1 MNNNL
6 EKKLRFWKI
15 LCFFFLGVSLLL
27 GFSSFK
33 TRSSKPKQFTP
44 SQKTVS
50 LEKKW
55 NFNASDR
62 SGKILETTVSLSIVS
77 SQKTNQI
84 FIRNKPVRTTP
95 DKAFLVLNLELENK
109 NPERLYFYTS
119 DYVRFVAEGKK
130 LEADFKNPRLEI
142 APLSTKKDKLA
153 FLIENKENKFQI
165 QIGEVVGLPE
175 TIEISF

>member
-1 MNNNL
+1 MKSL
-6 EKKLRFWKI
+6 ERQLKFWQFFSLTLLI
-15 LCFFFLGVSLLL
+15 ISLIFGFFL
-27 GFSSFK
+27 FK
-33 TRSSKPKQFTP
+33 TRSSKLKQFTP

-55 NFNASDR
+55 NFNAFDR
-62 SGKILETTVSLSIVS
+62 SGKTLETTVSLSLVS
-77 SQKTNQI
+77 SQRTNQI
-84 FIRNKPVRTTP
+84 FVRNKPVRTTP
-95 DKAFLVLNLELENK
+95 DKSFLVLNLELENK

-142 APLSTKKDKLA
+142 APFSTKKDKLA
-153 FLIENKENKFQI
+153 FLVEDKENKFQI
-165 QIGEVVGLPE
+165 QIGELAGLPE

>member
-1 MNNNL
+1 MTNSP
-6 EKKLRFWKI
+6 EKKLRFWQ
-15 LCFFFLGVSLLL
+15 FFSLLFVGVSLLL
-27 GFSSFK
+27 GFSLFK

-55 NFNASDR
+55 NFNAFDR
-62 SGKILETTVSLSIVS
+62 AGKTLKTTVSLSIVS
-77 SQKTNQI
+77 VEKTNQI
-84 FIRNKPVRTTP
+84 FVRNKPVRTTP
-95 DKAFLVLNLELENK
+95 DKSFLVLNLELENK

-153 FLIENKENKFQI
+153 FLVEDKENRFQI
-165 QIGEVVGLPE
+165 QIGEITGLPE

>member
-1 MNNNL
+1 MKSL
-6 EKKLRFWKI
+6 EKQLKFFKI
-15 LCFFFLGVSLLL
+15 FTFFFLGVSLLL
-27 GFSSFK
+27 GFSLFK
-33 TRSSKPKQFTP
+33 TRSSKPKQFIP
-44 SQKTVS
+44 SEKTVS

-55 NFNASDR
+55 NFNAFDR
-62 SGKILETTVSLSIVS
+62 SGKTLKTTVSLSLVS

-84 FIRNKPVRTTP
+84 FVRNKPVRTTP

-153 FLIENKENKFQI
+153 FLVENKENRFQI
-165 QIGEVVGLPE
+165 QIGELAGLPE

>member
-1 MNNNL
+1 MKNL
-6 EKKLRFWKI
+6 DKQFKFWQFLSLTFFIISLI
-15 LCFFFLGVSLLL
+15 LGISL
-27 GFSSFK
+27 FK
-33 TRSSKPKQFTP
+33 ARSSKQKQFTP

-50 LEKKW
+50 LERKW
-55 NFNASDR
+55 NFIAFDR
-62 SGKILETTVSLSIVS
+62 SGKTLKTTVLLSIVS
-77 SQKTNQI
+77 VEKTNQI
-84 FIRNKPVRTTP
+84 FVRNKPVRTTP
-95 DKAFLVLNLELENK
+95 DKSFLVLNLELENK

-142 APLSTKKDKLA
+142 APFSTKKDKLA

-165 QIGEVVGLPE
+165 QIGEVVGLLE